1 MDLKKSTMAERSLKE
16 YPQWGQQRRLQF
28 FEKRHPP
35 HFISP
40 STNSFPQRGQRVDVD
55 FVIMK
60 VTPFSANA
68 MLWVWALNSKSQ
80 NPNPKQSQITQIQN
94 DQIPPTPLGF
104 ESCRLYQRGA
114 MGDY

>member
-1 MDLKKSTMAERSLKE
+1 
-16 YPQWGQQRRLQF
+16 LQF
-28 FEKRHPP
+28 FERRQPV

-114 MGDY
+114 RGDY